1 MKLLTKNNKNTFFL
15 VGFFVVL
22 SVVAFVVAIILNNIG
37 SFAVLSPK
45 GTIAQEEKELLVFAS
60 ILSLTIIIPVFT
72 LTFWIVWKY
81 RAGNKKSKYRPD
93 FNNSR
98 VLEGLWWGV
107 PLILITILSVITWK
121 SSHALDPFKPLESDV
136 KPVKIQVV
144 SMNWKWLFIYPK
156 ENIATVNYVKFPV
169 DNPVNFE
176 ITGDSAMNSFWIPE
190 LAGQIYAMPGM
201 STRLHIE
208 ANQIC
213 ECRGS
218 SANISGQGFADMNFV
233 ASAQS
238 EDEYK
243 AWVKKVQKSPRR
255 LGVIQYK
262 QLAQPSRNHHIEL
275 YGSVREGIY
284 NDVIRKYIEP

>member
-15 VGFFVVL
+15 VAFFVVL

-45 GTIAQEEKELLVFAS
+45 GTIAQEQKELLAFAS
-60 ILSLTIIIPVFT
+60 ILSLTIIVPVFA

-144 SMNWKWLFIYPK
+144 SMNWKWLFIYPE

-169 DNPVNFE
+169 DTPVNFE

-201 STRLHIE
+201 STQLHIE
-208 ANQIC
+208 ASQIC

-262 QLAQPSRNHHIEL
+262 QLAQPSRNHHVEL